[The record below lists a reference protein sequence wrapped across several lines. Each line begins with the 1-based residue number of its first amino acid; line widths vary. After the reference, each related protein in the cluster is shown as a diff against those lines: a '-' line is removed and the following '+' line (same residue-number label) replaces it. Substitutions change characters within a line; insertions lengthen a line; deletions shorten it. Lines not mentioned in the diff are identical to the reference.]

1 MDVAAVHDGS
11 DRGRG
16 EAEAYARML
25 SGVPDMLDLLATA
38 LVRWGDAIEQDRE
51 IDGGDAVEWLAR
63 LTVEV
68 REAL

>member
-1 MDVAAVHDGS
+1 
-11 DRGRG
+11 
-16 EAEAYARML
+16 
-25 SGVPDMLDLLATA
+25 MLDLLATV

-63 LTVEV
+63 LTVEA